1 MINVNDASPVMMEV
15 NLEPIGVPRDHT
27 GIDRAGASLKT
38 MNFDHRNR
46 ERIPSTIRE
55 DMTDENDLRAAKQF
69 IERFGND
76 APRQARQRAEEL
88 SIQGDSEA
96 ATVWLRLVETV
107 TALLESEPPGNRA
120 KH

>member
-1 MINVNDASPVMMEV
+1 
-15 NLEPIGVPRDHT
+15 
-27 GIDRAGASLKT
+27 
-38 MNFDHRNR
+38 
-46 ERIPSTIRE
+46 
-55 DMTDENDLRAAKQF
+55 MTDENDLRAAKQF

-96 ATVWLRLVETV
+96 ATVWLRLFETV
-107 TALLESEPPGNRA
+107 TALLEQGPLSDQA